1 MKQVFLLII
10 FISISSQAYALDC
23 PPSSTCT
30 NTFTPVEHSMV
41 LDDNSEVGVSATMSV
56 RYNCDGDFEMRI
68 DNFVGYNGNKNVDFL
83 DQFNY
88 LHYSFSSA
96 SEMVALD
103 FLMNGSA
110 FGNDPTSIPFCSS
123 GDSLRRVFV
132 YTASCGI
139 WIRCSYKLPS
149 PIEYVCD
156 TGWQGSFPHYSD
168 GGDAWVDHWKW
179 QSCGDVCCRKIFSIC
194 RESYVDKAGSF
205 IKIKSI
211 TKGKYPGSDCSKQ
224 GTFWGKRPGPST
236 GVNQE
241 LQCED
246 GC

>member
-1 MKQVFLLII
+1 MKQVFLIILLIC
-10 FISISSQAYALDC
+10 ISYSAYAIDC

-30 NTFTPVEHSMV
+30 ATWTTAEYGMQ
-41 LDDNSEVGVSATMSV
+41 LDDTGEIWASATLTFRV
-56 RYNCDGDFEMRI
+56 NCDGDFEMRI
-68 DNFVGYNGNKNVDFL
+68 ENFDGYYGNDNVDFL
-83 DQFNY
+83 EQFNY

-96 SEMVALD
+96 SEMIALD
-103 FLMNGSA
+103 FLMRYKPDVIA
-110 FGNDPTSIPFCSS
+110 ATVPLCSS
-123 GDSLRRVFV
+123 NQTIKRVFV
-132 YTASCGI
+132 YTAACGI
-139 WIRCSYKLPS
+139 WTKCSYKLPS

-194 RESYVDKAGSF
+194 RENYVDKTGSF
-205 IKIKSI
+205 IKIKAI